1 MPPSFG
7 YDAPPGPE
15 PVEFT
20 VEDALLNTWIDDPS
34 DYLQL
39 DAEDI
44 SPLEALR
51 PDQA

>member
-15 PVEFT
+15 PAEFT
-20 VEDALLNTWIDDPS
+20 VEDALLNTWIDDPG

-39 DAEDI
+39 DREDVT
-44 SPLEALR
+44 PLEALQ